1 MGGRREGEEKVGEG
15 EGRREREGGW
25 SVKINRE
32 YGKKLKCSVIQVEE
46 LNLLKLCRYMY
57 MYIDRS
63 LQQSQTFVSEYLST
77 M

>member
-1 MGGRREGEEKVGEG
+1 MGGRREEEERVGEG

-32 YGKKLKCSVIQVEE
+32 YGKKLKCSIIQVEE
-46 LNLLKLCRYMY
+46 LNLLKLCRY